1 MTSQRVSQRRL
12 LTASR
17 RFLTSASCASSE
29 AVATYCRN
37 VEFALKHMELDPS
50 LSCTP
55 EYDELVGV
63 LGDLHGLCPPQF
75 RHENQIFPPPDVLRR
90 RRVQAVERAAEP
102 PTKSHVDSILS
113 QLEEHVQSGWDAQNV
128 SLMDDTNDL
137 IEDLDDLLGATPHM
151 PEQPTASLK
160 DMREKLGIAGTR
172 GVRASA
178 SAEQSKEEKDAME
191 AEMYQMTQH
200 LKAYAHSYD
209 ESLQDDA
216 ALINSVADRA
226 QANLAKL
233 DSENARLEVHL
244 NNGLTMW
251 KMLLLL
257 ALVFVVFLGMYI
269 FMKLFAHRR
278 YPLF

>member
-17 RFLTSASCASSE
+17 RFLASASCASSE

-37 VEFALKHMELDPS
+37 LEFALKHMELDPS

-55 EYDELVGV
+55 EYDELVGA
-63 LGDLHGLCPPQF
+63 
-75 RHENQIFPPPDVLRR
+75 I
-90 RRVQAVERAAEP
+90 ERAAEP

-113 QLEEHVQSGWDAQNV
+113 QLEEHVQSGWDAQNA

-137 IEDLDDLLGATPHM
+137 VEDLDDLLGASPV
-151 PEQPTASLK
+151 PEQPTTSLK
-160 DMREKLGIAGTR
+160 DMREKLGITGSR

-178 SAEQSKEEKDAME
+178 SAEHSKEEKDAME

-216 ALINSVADRA
+216 ALISSVADRA

-244 NNGLTMW
+244 NNGLTVW

-257 ALVFVVFLGMYI
+257 GLVFVVFLGMYI